1 MVPKHLDIQ
10 ISKKKPNLYPLFIKI
25 NIKYVTDLNVKL
37 KAIEFPENIGRNLCG
52 LELGK
57 DFLENIKRKL

>member
-1 MVPKHLDIQ
+1 MEKPKRFIFFF
-10 ISKKKPNLYPLFIKI
+10 IRPIPLIYKI

-37 KAIEFPENIGRNLCG
+37 KAIEFPENIGKNLCG

-57 DFLENIKRKL
+57 DFLENMKRKL